1 MTRSS
6 RQGQVRP
13 WPTRNRRLSVPRP
26 SGRRTLTSVEDV
38 DTSRSTVRAG
48 TDANRS
54 RRRDDGIVGCT
65 VLIVDDHA
73 GFRSLARALLELAG
87 YDVVGE
93 AEDGASALVAT
104 RRLEPDVVLLDVAL
118 PDLDGFSVCEA
129 ILAEGVRPLI
139 VMTSSREISSY
150 RGRLE
155 TSGAAGF
162 IAKRDLSGPALAALT
177 R

>member
-1 MTRSS
+1 MFPS
-6 RQGQVRP
+6 RCRTSTQ
-13 WPTRNRRLSVPRP
+13 RRWMR
-26 SGRRTLTSVEDV
+26 G
-38 DTSRSTVRAG
+38 G
-48 TDANRS
+48 TDANR
-54 RRRDDGIVGCT
+54 RIGRDDGVVGRT

-73 GFRSLARALLELAG
+73 GFRRSARALLEMAG

-93 AEDGASALVAT
+93 AEDGASALIAT
-104 RRLEPDVVLLDVAL
+104 RSLVPDVVLLDVAL

-129 ILAEGVRPLI
+129 ILADDVRPLI

-150 RGRLE
+150 RRRLE

-162 IAKRDLSGPALAALT
+162 IAKRDLSGPTLAAFT

>member
-1 MTRSS
+1 M
-6 RQGQVRP
+6 
-13 WPTRNRRLSVPRP
+13 
-26 SGRRTLTSVEDV
+26 
-38 DTSRSTVRAG
+38 
-48 TDANRS
+48 
-54 RRRDDGIVGCT
+54 
-65 VLIVDDHA
+65 
-73 GFRSLARALLELAG
+73 AG

-93 AEDGASALVAT
+93 AKDGASALVAT

-118 PDLDGFSVCEA
+118 PDIDGFSVCEA
-129 ILAEGVRPLI
+129 ILAGGVRPLI

-150 RGRLE
+150 RRRLE

>member
-1 MTRSS
+1 MSS
-6 RQGQVRP
+6 VLPMVPVRQ
-13 WPTRNRRLSVPRP
+13 
-26 SGRRTLTSVEDV
+26 EM
-38 DTSRSTVRAG
+38 STQRWWMRAG
-48 TDANRS
+48 TDANS
-54 RRRDDGIVGCT
+54 WLGRDDGVVGCT

-73 GFRSLARALLELAG
+73 GFRKVARALLELAG

-93 AEDGASALVAT
+93 AKDGADALVAT
-104 RRLEPDVVLLDVAL
+104 RCLEPEVVLLDVAL

-129 ILAEGVRPLI
+129 ILAEGVRTLI

-150 RGRLE
+150 RERLE